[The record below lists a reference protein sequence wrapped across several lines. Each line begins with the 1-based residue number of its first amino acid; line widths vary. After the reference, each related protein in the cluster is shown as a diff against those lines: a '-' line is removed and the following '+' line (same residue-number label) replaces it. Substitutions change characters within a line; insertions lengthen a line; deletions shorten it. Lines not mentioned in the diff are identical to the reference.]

1 MTPEDYA
8 KIFHEIKNYIT
19 CISSSLQL
27 IEKTHPE
34 VTDYPY
40 WKDTI
45 SDVWA
50 LKKMVIEISS
60 ARLCSKLNTEM
71 ISLNS
76 FFAELKNSYTALCGS
91 KDFLC
96 SFKTEP
102 DLPELPIDSD
112 RLKRAIFNLI
122 KNSYEAMDGTGEI
135 TVSARSEADFVC
147 IDVIDSGGGISPDYL
162 EKIVTPFST
171 TKQTGTGLGLL
182 ITKQTVEAHG
192 GHLSVDS
199 RPHDGCTF
207 SIYLPVQ

>member
-1 MTPEDYA
+1 MTPEEYA

-34 VTDYPY
+34 VMDYPY

-60 ARLCSKLNTEM
+60 ARLCSQLNTE
-71 ISLNS
+71 IIPLNR
-76 FFAELKNSYTALCGS
+76 FFAELKTSYAALLESNNFFCNFIA
-91 KDFLC
+91 D
-96 SFKTEP
+96 E
-102 DLPELPIDSD
+102 DLSALPIDSD

-135 TVSARSEADFVC
+135 TVSAHLDADFVR
-147 IDVIDSGGGISPDYL
+147 IDVIDSGGGVSPDYL
-162 EKIVTPFST
+162 EQLFTPFST
-171 TKQTGTGLGLL
+171 TKQNGTGLGLP

-192 GHLSVDS
+192 GHLTVDS
-199 RPHDGCTF
+199 RPNDGCTF

>member
-60 ARLCSKLNTEM
+60 ARLCS
-71 ISLNS
+71 
-76 FFAELKNSYTALCGS
+76 FYTALCGS

-162 EKIVTPFST
+162 EKIFTPFST
-171 TKQTGTGLGLL
+171 TKQNGTGLGLL

-192 GHLSVDS
+192 GHLTVDS

>member
-60 ARLCSKLNTEM
+60 ARLCSQLNTEM

-91 KDFLC
+91 MQFQNR
-96 SFKTEP
+96 TRP
-102 DLPELPIDSD
+102 
-112 RLKRAIFNLI
+112 A
-122 KNSYEAMDGTGEI
+122 GI
-135 TVSARSEADFVC
+135 T
-147 IDVIDSGGGISPDYL
+147 Y
-162 EKIVTPFST
+162 
-171 TKQTGTGLGLL
+171 
-182 ITKQTVEAHG
+182 
-192 GHLSVDS
+192 
-199 RPHDGCTF
+199 
-207 SIYLPVQ
+207 

>member
-76 FFAELKNSYTALCGS
+76 FFILHFVDLRIFYAVS
-91 KDFLC
+91 K
-96 SFKTEP
+96 P
-102 DLPELPIDSD
+102 
-112 RLKRAIFNLI
+112 N
-122 KNSYEAMDGTGEI
+122 
-135 TVSARSEADFVC
+135 
-147 IDVIDSGGGISPDYL
+147 
-162 EKIVTPFST
+162 
-171 TKQTGTGLGLL
+171 QTCRNYLL
-182 ITKQTVEAHG
+182 IPTV
-192 GHLSVDS
+192 
-199 RPHDGCTF
+199 
-207 SIYLPVQ
+207 

>member
-76 FFAELKNSYTALCGS
+76 FFAELKN
-91 KDFLC
+91 
-96 SFKTEP
+96 
-102 DLPELPIDSD
+102 LPELPIDSD

-122 KNSYEAMDGTGEI
+122 KNSYEAMGGTGEI

-162 EKIVTPFST
+162 EKIFTPFST
-171 TKQTGTGLGLL
+171 TKQNGTGLGLL

-192 GHLSVDS
+192 GHLTVDS